1 MTQASSK
8 HSILAKIRA
17 GLGKKLDKDLSG
29 NSHTEL
35 VYKDYTHKK
44 KQEAEDLVP
53 IFIEEALK
61 VSAKVKT
68 IGDKKEI
75 PKSIEDI
82 FKENGYRR
90 FAIWNSQTLESL
102 MVKEFLLEKGFR
114 AVSNNKEELIEADVG
129 ITEVD
134 FAIADTGTLVLL
146 TDSTKPRSVSLIPH
160 SHIAVV
166 ESRKM
171 VANVFELFTLLS
183 DLFSFDKPSCLTFIT
198 GPSRTADIELTLTIG
213 AHGPKNLFVLIY

>member
-1 MTQASSK
+1 MMQASSK

-17 GLGKKLDKDLSG
+17 GLSKKTDLSR
-29 NSHTEL
+29 NSNTEL
-35 VYKDYTHKK
+35 VYKGYTQKK
-44 KQEAEDLVP
+44 KQEADDLVP
-53 IFIEEALK
+53 VFIEEALK

-82 FKENGYRR
+82 FRENGYRR

-102 MVKEFLLEKGFR
+102 RVKELLSEKEFR

-129 ITEVD
+129 ITEAD

-166 ESRKM
+166 ESRKI
-171 VANVFELFTLLS
+171 VANIFELFTFLPDLLS
-183 DLFSFDKPSCLTFIT
+183 SSKPSCLTFIT

>member
-1 MTQASSK
+1 MTQASFK

-17 GLGKKLDKDLSG
+17 GLGKKTEISE
-29 NSHTEL
+29 NSKTEL
-35 VYKDYTHKK
+35 VYKDYTH
-44 KQEAEDLVP
+44 QNRLESEDLVS
-53 IFIEEALK
+53 IFTEEALK

-75 PKSIEDI
+75 PKSIEEV
-82 FKENGYRR
+82 FRENGYKR
-90 FAIWNSQTLESL
+90 FAIWNSQTLKSL
-102 MVKEFLLEKGFR
+102 RVKELLSEKGFR

-166 ESRKM
+166 ESKKI
-171 VANVFELFTLLS
+171 VANIFELFTFLP
-183 DLFSFDKPSCLTFIT
+183 DLFSSSKPSCLTFIT